1 MLLKAPLI
9 EIDKENPFKND
20 LLAREESAKTLTE
33 LIKSI
38 SEPFVI
44 CIDAPWGQGKTTFL
58 KMWRQ
63 HLSNNNI
70 QSLYFNAWE
79 SDFSDDALVSLIGEI
94 EAGIKEIKLP
104 ESNKTKARKHIE
116 KAKKFGTSLV
126 KQALPIAAKLAT
138 AGALDLNKLTENAL
152 SSLSESIVREQIQKY
167 ESAKNTVESFKKEL
181 QAFVQELASGNEEEK
196 SPLVFIIDELD
207 RCRPTYAIEVLEKA
221 KHFFNVQNIV
231 FVLAIDKEQIGHSIK
246 SVYGS
251 GMDVQGYLRRFIDID
266 YSLTPPKKGVFAKA
280 LLNRFG
286 INEYFNKKTGSETRY
301 EGEQIS
307 GVFRDLFSIL
317 GLSLRE
323 QEHCL
328 SQLSIAIRT
337 TPEGY
342 KLYSLLLGTLIVLKI
357 KNSDLY
363 KKFITKRTDYRAI
376 LKYID
381 SSEGGK
387 DFIDSNDGAALEAF
401 LVLCTEGWH
410 NAEKVIKPY
419 D

>member
-20 LLAREESAKTLTE
+20 LLAREESAKILTE

-63 HLSNNNI
+63 YLSNNNI

-104 ESNKTKARKHIE
+104 ESNRTKAGKHIE

-138 AGALDLNKLTENAL
+138 AGSLDLNKLTVDAL

-167 ESAKNTVESFKKEL
+167 ESAKSTVEGFKKEL
-181 QAFVQELASGNEEEK
+181 QAFVQELASGNEEGK
-196 SPLVFIIDELD
+196 CPLVFIIDELD
-207 RCRPTYAIEVLEKA
+207 RCRPTYAIEVMEKA
-221 KHFFNVQNIV
+221 KHFFNVPNIV
-231 FVLAIDKEQIGHSIK
+231 FVLAIDKEQTGHSIK

-266 YSLTPPKKGVFAKA
+266 YTLPPPKKGIFAEA

-286 INEYFNKKTGSETRY
+286 INEYFKKKTSYETRN
-301 EGEQIS
+301 EGGQITDI
-307 GVFRDLFSIL
+307 FCELFSIL
-317 GLSLRE
+317 DLSLRE

-337 TPEGY
+337 TPENY
-342 KLYSLLLGTLIVLKI
+342 K
-357 KNSDLY
+357 
-363 KKFITKRTDYRAI
+363 
-376 LKYID
+376 
-381 SSEGGK
+381 
-387 DFIDSNDGAALEAF
+387 
-401 LVLCTEGWH
+401 
-410 NAEKVIKPY
+410 
-419 D
+419 